1 MKIKCLILLTALFI
15 FIKTLFAQQL
25 GWTFDDL
32 VKLKGKEYT
41 KGTPQEGS
49 YTITYSVEK
58 SIVNGKEYPVGSKE
72 VFRFNSITNKVQRYT
87 LLGIKRESD
96 IIDIIEKNNSKF
108 KKVDIGSKQ
117 NFYQWIDIQN
127 NAEYTLSIQM
137 QLDDSKFILYDCE
150 LKG

>member
-1 MKIKCLILLTALFI
+1 MKLKCLILLTALFI
-15 FIKTLFAQQL
+15 LFKTPFAQQL
-25 GWTFDDL
+25 GWTFDDI

-41 KGTPQEGS
+41 KGTPQDGS
-49 YTITYSVEK
+49 YTITYSIEK

-72 VFRFNSITNKVQRYT
+72 IFRFNSITNKVQRYT

-150 LKG
+150 LKD